1 MSRCNDNNRKQLMD
15 FVLKA
20 PFDESVIDM
29 DCKDGCEQISHLAD
43 RVARGEKLEDLLP
56 EYEEHIQYWHDC
68 REEFDA
74 LVAIIRAEQAGQL
87 PDVAIFEPADPL
99 SGQQNKDN
107 DQRSEPPPS
116 AAQ

>member
-1 MSRCNDNNRKQLMD
+1 MD

-29 DCKDGCEQISHLAD
+29 DCKDGCDQISQLAE

-56 EYEEHIQYWHDC
+56 EYEEHIKYWHDC
-68 REEFDA
+68 REEFEA

-87 PDVAIFEPADPL
+87 PNLSIFEPATAGSDL
-99 SGQQNKDN
+99 QEGDTGRQT
-107 DQRSEPPPS
+107 EPPAPPT
-116 AAQ
+116 Q

>member
-1 MSRCNDNNRKQLMD
+1 MSRCNDKNRKQLMD

-29 DCKDGCEQISHLAD
+29 DCKDGCEQISRLAD

-68 REEFDA
+68 REEFEA
-74 LVAIIRAEQAGQL
+74 LVAVIKAEQAGQL
-87 PDVAIFEPADPL
+87 PDLAIFEPANDPQEGDTGRRVEL
-99 SGQQNKDN
+99 PAT
-107 DQRSEPPPS
+107 PPE
-116 AAQ
+116 